1 MPFFTELGKWKWL
14 SFCMSHLLY
23 HTNHFVCKSTES
35 DKFMMVYAS
44 NQPAQF
50 DEAVMDRI
58 DEMVEFDLP
67 GAQERKKMV
76 AMYVEK
82 YLLNPPGR
90 WAKKVTTEDIGD
102 KEIDEVV
109 VLTEGFSGRAI
120 SKLAI
125 AWQAAA
131 YGTENAVL
139 DRATFFSTVEHHKK
153 SAQQKDM
160 WLENAQARADMLTSD
175 R

>member
-1 MPFFTELGKWKWL
+1 
-14 SFCMSHLLY
+14 
-23 HTNHFVCKSTES
+23 
-35 DKFMMVYAS
+35 MMVYAS

-50 DEAVMDRI
+50 DGAVMDRI

-67 GAQERKKMV
+67 GPEERKKMI

-90 WAKKVTTEDIGD
+90 WAKKVTTIDIGD

-109 VLTEGFSGRAI
+109 ALTEGFSGRAI

-131 YGTENAVL
+131 YGTADATL
-139 DRATFFSTVEHHKK
+139 DRDAFFKTVDLHKK
-153 SAQQKDM
+153 SSLQKDM
-160 WLENAQARADMLTSD
+160 WLTQAKHRAELLTTD